1 MYSLQKNK
9 KITLIIY
16 TYMHTSQLYQ
26 FYTYKYI
33 YLKYSMN
40 ILCTSNHICF
50 CRRVVLYV
58 LFMYIYICV
67 HGRSFLNFRFVI
79 FQQRIPEKGHRR
91 SPRSYR
97 RRILYC
103 IRVVVVEVRKNIHPR
118 ARVNSNGGNRFA
130 ILFIVQHKQTII

>member
-16 TYMHTSQLYQ
+16 TYMHISQLYQ

-103 IRVVVVEVRKNIHPR
+103 KSRRSRGPKKHSPPGQGQQQR
-118 ARVNSNGGNRFA
+118 RQSFCD
-130 ILFIVQHKQTII
+130 IIYSIA